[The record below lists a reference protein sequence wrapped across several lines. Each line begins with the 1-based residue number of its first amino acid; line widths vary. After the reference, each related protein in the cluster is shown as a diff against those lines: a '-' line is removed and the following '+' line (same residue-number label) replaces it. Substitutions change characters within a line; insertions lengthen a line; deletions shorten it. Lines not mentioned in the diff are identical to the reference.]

1 MTVVGMLNRLQPL
14 SGILVF
20 GKTLLVGA
28 KFGGVDQDPA
38 AANARLVFDMQHLVE
53 HDVVHDKRGDS
64 WSIKDSADV
73 NAVARCVVPS
83 ERAARSPFRPGDPGF
98 AQAASK
104 VPAVQPVETDIKVH
118 ITTRGALARL
128 DPAS

>member
-1 MTVVGMLNRLQPL
+1 MGMLNRLQPL
-14 SGILVF
+14 SGVLVF

-98 AQAASK
+98 AQAASE
-104 VPAVQPVETDIKVH
+104 VSAVQPVEADIKVYV
-118 ITTRGALARL
+118 TPRWSPCRTR
-128 DPAS
+128 PAS